1 MSFIDTIDTST
12 AGASL
17 AKEVQ
22 ADILVDFVGERLE
35 YSAPKTGKPPA
46 LMPGSGSEIGYT
58 AAQKSRLF
66 DRH

>member
-1 MSFIDTIDTST
+1 MSFIDTIDTSS

-22 ADILVDFVGERLE
+22 ADILVDFVRERPE

-46 LMPGSGSEIGYT
+46 LVPGSRSAMGYT
-58 AAQKSRLF
+58 AA
-66 DRH
+66 